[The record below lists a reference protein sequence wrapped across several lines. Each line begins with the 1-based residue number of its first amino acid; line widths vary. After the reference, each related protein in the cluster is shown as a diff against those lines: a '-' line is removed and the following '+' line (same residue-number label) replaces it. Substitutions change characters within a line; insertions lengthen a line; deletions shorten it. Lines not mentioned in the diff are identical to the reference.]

1 MKGILEGGD
10 GVEMVSGSVSSKAN
24 SVFTLTGVKVSS
36 HAGML
41 NLRSLP
47 KGFYIVN
54 DKKVLV
60 K

>member
-1 MKGILEGGD
+1 ML
-10 GVEMVSGSVSSKAN
+10 GVCSGYTICKFASKAN

-47 KGFYIVN
+47 KGIYVVN
-54 DKKVLV
+54 GKKELV